1 VTPCEARPPICSLT
15 VIVSM
20 SDTLSRVALIRMPS
34 LIHEGV
40 IALVRDKPAFAASLL
55 RELLNVEVPHFD
67 EARLAEAALND
78 LVPVEYHAD
87 AVVLFV
93 DFVAN
98 RKPVFGTIFEVQL
111 QRDDRK
117 RFTWPLYAV
126 AARARYECPFVVTAV
141 TADPAVARWAGQ
153 PIDLGDG
160 MIFRPRV
167 MGPEGIPQVTDHA
180 RALREP
186 QLAVLS
192 VMAHGGG
199 HVETAVSIARA
210 AVNAVL
216 PLPEEQQLLYSAL
229 IEQALSEAARKAMA
243 MEPQIEK
250 FFSEA
255 QRRSYDRGKAEGEA
269 KGEAK
274 GQAKALM
281 MILKRR
287 GMTLTDEQQRQI
299 VACTDVATHDRWLD
313 RAFSVASVSELL
325 G

>member
-1 VTPCEARPPICSLT
+1 
-15 VIVSM
+15 
-20 SDTLSRVALIRMPS
+20 MPS

-40 IALVRDKPAFAASLL
+40 IALIRDKPAFAASLL
-55 RELLNVEVPHFD
+55 RELLNVDVPRFD
-67 EARLAEAALND
+67 EARLTEAALNE

-93 DFVAN
+93 DFIDN
-98 RKPVFGTIFEVQL
+98 NKPVFGTIFEVQL

-117 RFTWPLYAV
+117 HFTWPLYAV

-141 TADPAVARWAGQ
+141 TPDPAVARWAGQ

-167 MGPEGIPQVTDHA
+167 MGPDGIPQVTDHD
-180 RALREP
+180 RAVREP

-199 HVETAVSIARA
+199 DVETAVSIARA

-216 PLPEEQQLLYSAL
+216 PLPEEQRLLYSVL
-229 IEQALSEAARKAMA
+229 IERALSEAARKVME

-255 QRRSYDRGKAEGEA
+255 HRRSYDRGKAEGEA
-269 KGEAK
+269 TGE
-274 GQAKALM
+274 AKALM

-287 GMTLTDEQQRQI
+287 GMTITDEQQRQI
-299 VACTDVATHDRWLD
+299 VACTDLATLDRWLD
-313 RAFSVASVSELL
+313 RAFSVTSVDELFA
-325 G
+325 